1 MDIEDAEEQM
11 TEEEVESQKN
21 RVNGL
26 VDIILGSIGNQFG
39 EDLSE
44 DDLMD
49 IFAALGVVTGGLMNE
64 AFYCN
69 CTLPYQLQGILSDF
83 TYQTVYSNRYGLN
96 MQELE
101 DARGRPQ

>member
-83 TYQTVYSNRYGLN
+83 TYQTIYSSRYGLN